1 MFLYQLEKNIRL
13 LVLSCHVSINLFQ
26 LLCRDL
32 LCHESRILL
41 EGACAPKIGYESDAA
56 CFDLFVLMTPMSE
69 LIHSS
74 ITNSLLDGI
83 RNMLLNKARNFN
95 VIELHLY
102 VKTSHDNMIDYIVAH
117 MAVAETSETSVHN
130 ISELQIRL
138 HDILVTVYY
147 NFEEDTLSFWMEI
160 QSYTT
165 TVSDNVLV
173 LKVPNGKDMSLELT
187 PVYNYHK
194 RISSYS
200 ECTAVKKLFSCTFV
214 EIGLDELDFAIE
226 NDVLYFE
233 KANDNNSN
241 FSKWQYDIHENKVH
255 MCLEDF
261 RHLYESVGYSNHRRT
276 FRADDTVSS
285 EELVSFIC
293 ICFSLVSL
301 LVTMA
306 TYIIYREL
314 QSQPGINNVILCAS
328 LFLAQAVYQ
337 FGTGQRSLSNLACTI
352 VGAISHFL
360 WLCVAFAMNV
370 CSVHMFTIF
379 KKNIQ
384 LSSNVDWILTIKYI
398 LYIVCGSLFFVCVS
412 LVGSLLSTNGEDSG
426 YGGVICYLSSYV
438 MHLVTFICPLA
449 VIITSNGFL
458 FGYVVFKLAKINKFS
473 NSKFNMERNY
483 FGVYVRLSTLTGL
496 TWLVGFLQLFL
507 ESDILKYCFI
517 VLNASQGVFI
527 MAAFIIN
534 KRVYSLCLKDKC
546 NCYSENM
553 HTSIKT
559 SKTDDQMK
567 DD

>member
-1 MFLYQLEKNIRL
+1 MLF
-13 LVLSCHVSINLFQ
+13 SIILFQ

-32 LCHESRILL
+32 LCHESSILL
-41 EGACAPKIGYESDAA
+41 EGACAPKIGYKSDAA

-69 LIHSS
+69 LNHSS

-83 RNMLLNKARNFN
+83 RYTLLNEARNFN

-102 VKTSHDNMIDYIVAH
+102 VKTLDDKMTDYIVAH
-117 MAVAETSETSVHN
+117 MAVAETSVTSVHN

-138 HDILVTVYY
+138 HDILVIVYY
-147 NFEEDTLSFWMEI
+147 NFEEDTLSFWMET

-173 LKVPNGKDMSLELT
+173 LKVPNGKDMYLELT

-194 RISSYS
+194 SSASYS
-200 ECTAVKKLFSCTFV
+200 ECTAVKKLFSCTFI

-233 KANDNNSN
+233 KANDNDLK
-241 FSKWQYDIHENKVH
+241 FAKWQYGIHENKIC

-261 RHLYESVGYSNHRRT
+261 RHLYESVGYINYRRT

-306 TYIIYREL
+306 TYILYREL

-328 LFLAQAVYQ
+328 LFLAQSVYQ
-337 FGTGQRSLSNLACTI
+337 FGTGHRSLSHWACTI

-384 LSSNVDWILTIKYI
+384 LSSNVDWILTIKYS

-412 LVGSLLSTNGEDSG
+412 LVGSFLSTNGEDSG
-426 YGGVICYLSSYV
+426 YGGIICYLSSYV
-438 MHLVTFICPLA
+438 MHLATFIGPLA
-449 VIITSNGFL
+449 VIITSNVFL